1 MQTILLK
8 QTDSEINFDVVDNKK
23 KKPHGKTT
31 NIFRL
36 LDFVFI
42 TTTSFEVL

>member
-23 KKPHGKTT
+23 R
-31 NIFRL
+31 NRMVRRL
-36 LDFVFI
+36 IYLGF
-42 TTTSFEVL
+42 